1 MTTLSPLRQKRFE
14 HLFAVNDR
22 DGDGFITEADV
33 MPTATLFA
41 DSQGWSADEPRR
53 AQHAAMLSSVWQS
66 YQGFSRPEDGPRMS
80 LDAWMTLWTGY
91 SAALAAEVAQ
101 GGGPLLAQLEQ
112 TLEHVIDLLDDTHS
126 GRASRDVWCAW
137 ARAANVADPE
147 AAFAR
152 LDVQGKG
159 YLLRADLVQLQV
171 EFLVSEDPD
180 APGNHYFGVIN
191 TATLSPVSS
200 GG

>member
-1 MTTLSPLRQKRFE
+1 VSTLSPLRQKRFE
-14 HLFAVNDR
+14 HLFGVNDR

-53 AQHAAMLSSVWQS
+53 AQHAAMLGAVWQS
-66 YQGFSRPEDGPRMS
+66 YQGFCRPEDGPRMGR
-80 LDAWMTLWTGY
+80 DAWLALWTGY

-101 GGGPLLAQLEQ
+101 GGGALLAQFEHSLEQ
-112 TLEHVIDLLDDTHS
+112 VIEMLDDTHS
-126 GRASRDVWCAW
+126 GRATRDVWCAW
-137 ARAANVADPE
+137 ARAMNVPDPE

-159 YLLRADLVQLQV
+159 YLLRADLVQRQV

-180 APGNHYFGVIN
+180 APGNHYFGVID
-191 TATLSPVSS
+191 TAALSPAPS

>member
-1 MTTLSPLRQKRFE
+1 MTALSPLRQKRFE
-14 HLFAVNDR
+14 HLFRVNDR

-33 MPTATLFA
+33 MPTATRFA

-53 AQHAAMLSSVWQS
+53 LQHAATLAAVWKS
-66 YQGFSRPEDGPRMS
+66 YEGFSRPEDGPRMR

-91 SAALAAEVAQ
+91 TAALAHDVAQ
-101 GGGPLLAQLEQ
+101 GGGPLLHQLEQ
-112 TLEHVIDLLDDTHS
+112 SLEQVIDLLDDTHS
-126 GRASRDVWCAW
+126 GRATRDIWCAW

-180 APGNHYFGVIN
+180 APGNHYFGVLDTRDLA
-191 TATLSPVSS
+191 TASTQ
-200 GG
+200 G

>member
-1 MTTLSPLRQKRFE
+1 MSALSPLRQRRFE
-14 HLFAVNDR
+14 HLFDVNDR

-33 MPTATLFA
+33 MPTATRFA

-53 AQHAAMLSSVWQS
+53 AQHAAMLAGVWQS
-66 YQGFSRPEDGPRMS
+66 YQGFCRPADGPRMS
-80 LDAWMTLWTGY
+80 RDAWLALWTGY

-101 GGGPLLAQLEQ
+101 GGGALLAQFEHSLEQ
-112 TLEHVIDLLDDTHS
+112 VIEMLDDTHS
-126 GRASRDVWCAW
+126 GRATRDVWCAW
-137 ARAANVADPE
+137 ARAANVPDPE

-180 APGNHYFGVIN
+180 APGNHYFGVID
-191 TATLSPVSS
+191 TAALSPAPS